1 MNDKTWNTGAYA
13 SSATKIPV
21 LRPRLPTMDQL
32 APYLRRIDA
41 SRIYSNFGP
50 LARELGER
58 LAKHFGLLEPTVVV
72 AASGTAALVGAILAT
87 AGRASPDKPLAVVP
101 AFTFVATASAAEACG
116 YRILLADV
124 DPDDFLLDPARLAA
138 DHRLDRVGL
147 VVPVGAFG
155 RAVDQAAWKDFRD
168 KTGIAVV
175 IDGAACFETATSA
188 QSRAIDDIPVAISLH
203 ATKSFGAGEGGCVVT
218 PDAELAMRI
227 VRAINFG
234 FFGVRDCESANI
246 NGKMSEYHAA
256 VGLAEL
262 DGWPEKSRALL
273 AVAETYRDAFEGSGL
288 MADFFAAPEIG
299 SCYALIRCE
308 TARDAERLGKALTSH
323 AIGFRR
329 WYGGGLHRHA
339 YHAGLEHGDLAVTER
354 LADCLLGLPTAPDL
368 AAGDIRLIAGILSST
383 IGRERR
389 D

>member
-1 MNDKTWNTGAYA
+1 MKNETWNSGGYA
-13 SSATKIPV
+13 SPATKIPV
-21 LRPRLPTMDQL
+21 LRPRLPAMEQL

-101 AFTFVATASAAEACG
+101 AFTFVATASAVEACG

-124 DPDDFLLDPARLAA
+124 GPDDFLLDPTRLAA
-138 DHRLDRVGL
+138 DHSLDRVGL

-155 RAVDQAAWKDFRD
+155 RAVDQAAWRAFRD

-175 IDGAACFETATSA
+175 IDGAASFETVTSA
-188 QSRAIDDIPVAISLH
+188 QSRMLDDIPVAISLH

-218 PDAELAMRI
+218 RDAELAVRI

-234 FFGVRDCESANI
+234 FFGARDCEAANI

-273 AVAETYRDAFEGSGL
+273 AVAETYRNALEGSGL
-288 MADFFAAPEIG
+288 IADFFAAPEIAA
-299 SCYALIRCE
+299 CYALIRCE
-308 TARDAERLGKALTSH
+308 TGADAQRLGKALTSH
-323 AIGFRR
+323 GVGFRR
-329 WYGGGLHRHA
+329 WYGGGLHRHS
-339 YHAGLEHGDLAVTER
+339 YHAGLEHGDLTATER
-354 LADCLLGLPTAPDL
+354 LGDCLLGLPTAPDL
-368 AAGDIRLIAGILSST
+368 AADDIQLIAGILSST

-389 D
+389 G